1 MIGNIGTV
9 ELVIVL
15 VIAIMIFGPS
25 RIPKLAQSVG
35 ETIKAFRNGSREAGH
50 NK

>member
-1 MIGNIGTV
+1 MIGNVGTA

-35 ETIKAFRNGSREAGH
+35 ETIRAFKTGARNEGQ
-50 NK
+50 K